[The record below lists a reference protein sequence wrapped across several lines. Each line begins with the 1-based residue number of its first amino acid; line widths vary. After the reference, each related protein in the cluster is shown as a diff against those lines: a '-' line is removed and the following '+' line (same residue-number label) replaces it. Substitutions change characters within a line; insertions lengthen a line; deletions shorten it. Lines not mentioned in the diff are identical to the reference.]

1 MGPLSWII
9 LGALIGG
16 IAFCLFKIK
25 AWAQALATFRNRVIY
40 IHLKKEWGKLKARIK
55 YGNGEIIEDEEIQEI
70 TNDELYQLYL
80 DNRITWDQYIALKN
94 EQEILLDKKYP

>member
-25 AWAQALATFRNRVIY
+25 AWAQALATFRVGKVKSSHKIWKWRNNR
-40 IHLKKEWGKLKARIK
+40 G
-55 YGNGEIIEDEEIQEI
+55 
-70 TNDELYQLYL
+70 
-80 DNRITWDQYIALKN
+80 
-94 EQEILLDKKYP
+94 

>member
-25 AWAQALATFRNRVIY
+25 AWAQTLAIFRGKTVYIY
-40 IHLKKEWGKLKARIK
+40 LKKVCGKLKAIIRS
-55 YGNGEIIEDEEIQEI
+55 NGEVIENEEIKEI
-70 TNDELYQLYL
+70 TEEELYQMYL
-80 DNRITWDQYIALKN
+80 DGQISREQYIALKN
-94 EQEILLDKKYP
+94 DREILYSTKYP